1 MKNLISFLILFLTS
15 WNSFSQSSPQFIYQ
29 NSGPITVG
37 RGSPLSYTEGRRM
50 QCMYKPSE
58 FPGLT
63 AGIIT
68 AVYLRSG
75 SNRINPIAFRNMTI
89 KMCHQPV
96 DESGP
101 NPDTLPHSI
110 VPISFIPCD
119 TVFYETVHTIPTPI
133 DSADWI
139 KFPLQTPF
147 QYNGTDNI
155 IVDFAHDS
163 VAVPGPQWEP
173 KLLTMNH
180 HAILRT
186 YYSAAAPYFTSNW
199 LPPGTPAIITLIGLD
214 MAPNSVKGIADLKD
228 LQLYPN
234 PAKDLVRLEWD
245 AGSREVKELSVTMS
259 SLTGAAVWQQ
269 SYLGVGGKFS
279 TSIDLSHLPKGIY
292 LATIEAE
299 GEKIT
304 KKLVLQ

>member
-1 MKNLISFLILFLTS
+1 MKKTILFLFLLLTS
-15 WNSFSQSSPQFIYQ
+15 WNSFSQSSPQFVYQ
-29 NSGPITVG
+29 PSSGQTAGAV
-37 RGSPLSYTEGRRM
+37 PLSFPGGRKS
-50 QCMYKPSE
+50 QSMYKPSE
-58 FPGLT
+58 FPGLG
-63 AGIIT
+63 AGTIT
-68 AVYLRSG
+68 AVYLRSRVDR
-75 SNRINPIAFRNMTI
+75 SYPIGFRNMTV
-89 KMCHQPV
+89 KMGHIPV
-96 DESGP
+96 NESGP
-101 NPDTLPHSI
+101 NPDT
-110 VPISFIPCD
+110 IPYSVWPLTLFPCN
-119 TVFYETVHTIPTPI
+119 TVFFDSLFTIPTPI

-147 QYNGTDNI
+147 QFNGTDNF
-155 IVDFAHDS
+155 IVEFSQDS
-163 VAVPGPQWEP
+163 MAVDPFQVVPN
-173 KLLTMNH
+173 LTTI
-180 HAILRT
+180 AYKVSLRT
-186 YYSAAAPYFTSNW
+186 YDVAPYPIFSGNW
-199 LPPGTPAIITLIGLD
+199 LTPGHAAVLNLLGLD

-269 SYLGVGGKFS
+269 SYLGVRGKFS
-279 TSIDLSHLPKGIY
+279 KSIDLSHLPKGIY